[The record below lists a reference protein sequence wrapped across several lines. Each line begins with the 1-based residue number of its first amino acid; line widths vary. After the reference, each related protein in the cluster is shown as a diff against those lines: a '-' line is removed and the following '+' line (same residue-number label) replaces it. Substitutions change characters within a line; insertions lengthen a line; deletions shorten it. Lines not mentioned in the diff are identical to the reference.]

1 MHLDADSA
9 EHVNVSS
16 GRVCVVE
23 AGSDSSPSLRTDA
36 GQAAEYS
43 C

>member
-1 MHLDADSA
+1 MHSDADSA

-16 GRVCVVE
+16 DIGE
-23 AGSDSSPSLRTDA
+23 AGSDTSPSLRTDA